1 MAEQKKPEEQT
12 EKPASQP
19 EDNLAQTQEYQ
30 QNSATGAENDS
41 AVPDSDEQERA
52 KDTTEKIWDS
62 TKQAWTTATFKAG
75 QYKRLVQKKIDLSAL
90 HKKIGVAHSDLGK
103 LIDDLREAGRK
114 SIMTQTEVKE
124 MLQHL
129 DSLKAAAAALEEE
142 IENIKEQEPPPN
154 LQNSEDKS

>member
-1 MAEQKKPEEQT
+1 MAEQKKPEEPTEATANDGQQT
-12 EKPASQP
+12 E
-19 EDNLAQTQEYQ
+19 EYQ
-30 QNSATGAENDS
+30 QKSEPGVEND
-41 AVPDSDEQERA
+41 APGTDTEQHERL

-62 TKQAWTTATFKAG
+62 TKQAWTTATFKAS

-90 HKKIGVAHSDLGK
+90 HKKIGAAHADLGK

-114 SIMTQTEVKE
+114 SIMTQAEVKE

-142 IENIKEQEPPPN
+142 IENIKDEDPASDS
-154 LQNSEDKS
+154 QNSAGRS